1 MKKLSFIISLFI
13 GILSL
18 QSCSEDCEL
27 CTKQTVL
34 LYENLD
40 TISQSEFDE
49 IFPNDTTLLEL
60 DLCGDDLK
68 DLKGETTT
76 TSSEITR
83 VGIKLRE
90 ITEVLH
96 TCE

>member
-1 MKKLSFIISLFI
+1 MKKLSFVFLFLISLF
-13 GILSL
+13 L

-27 CTKQTVL
+27 CTKRTVL

-40 TISQSEFDE
+40 AISQSEFDE

-68 DLKGETTT
+68 DLKGETTSNSIET
-76 TSSEITR
+76 TK
-83 VGIKLRE
+83 VGIKLRQITE
-90 ITEVLH
+90 ITH
-96 TCE
+96 TCN